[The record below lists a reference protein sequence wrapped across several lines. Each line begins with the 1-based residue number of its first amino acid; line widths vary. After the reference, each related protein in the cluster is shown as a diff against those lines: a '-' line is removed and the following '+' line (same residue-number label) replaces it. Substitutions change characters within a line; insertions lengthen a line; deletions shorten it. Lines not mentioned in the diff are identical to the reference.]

1 MISEVLSLLACP
13 HCGLELAAEGRA
25 VRCAAGHSF
34 DVARQGYLSLL
45 AGDAGA
51 GTGDTAA
58 MVAARAEFLGAGH
71 FRPVAEA
78 VCAAA
83 GEALAADAG
92 AVGAASAAGTAAG
105 EALAA
110 GGTAGMVA
118 GDALA
123 AGGAAES
130 AAREASAVGGATG
143 GAVVDLGAGTGYYL
157 GQVLRGAPGAVGL
170 ALDLS
175 KFAARR
181 AAREHPRLG
190 AVVCD
195 AWRRL
200 PVRDGVASVVL
211 NVFAPRNGP
220 ELARI
225 LAPGGRLVV
234 VTPEAGHLGELV
246 GALGLLRVDEGKARR
261 VEEKLGAYFTRV
273 DDDVRSFELSLAHR
287 DIATV
292 VGMGPSAWHT
302 DPAELAGR
310 IGVLPEPCA
319 VSASVRVAVYRRAC
333 R

>member
-1 MISEVLSLLACP
+1 MLACP

-83 GEALAADAG
+83 GEALAAD
-92 AVGAASAAGTAAG
+92 GAA
-105 EALAA
+105 E
-110 GGTAGMVA
+110 
-118 GDALA
+118 
-123 AGGAAES
+123 GGAADGN
-130 AAREASAVGGATG
+130 AAG

-157 GQVLRGAPGAVGL
+157 GQVLRGVPEAVGL

-246 GALGLLRVDEGKARR
+246 AALGLLRVDEGKARR
-261 VEEKLGAYFTRV
+261 VEEKLGAYFIRV
-273 DDDVRSFELSLAHR
+273 DDEVRSFELSLAHR

>member
-1 MISEVLSLLACP
+1 MISEVLPLLACP
-13 HCGLELAAEGRA
+13 HCGLGLAAEGRA

-71 FRPVAEA
+71 FRPVAAA
-78 VCAAA
+78 VSAAA
-83 GEALAADAG
+83 GEALAAAG
-92 AVGAASAAGTAAG
+92 AAA
-105 EALAA
+105 
-110 GGTAGMVA
+110 
-118 GDALA
+118 
-123 AGGAAES
+123 
-130 AAREASAVGGATG
+130 AAREEAAAGKASVAGGATG

-157 GQVLRGAPGAVGL
+157 GQVLRGAPEAVGL

-246 GALGLLRVDEGKARR
+246 AALGLLRVDEGKAWR

-273 DDDVRSFELSLAHR
+273 DDEVRSFELSLAHR